1 MAGAHLILVTR
12 GSQDTLKIS
21 DEQAIEE
28 YVKFYHMKVSSV
40 LIPDQDKLPLAFY
53 DSIARLSGGS
63 SHIIKH
69 PRFVCLIQTL
79 KSCTRTFFW
88 ELKTLIRVME
98 SYCSPVDVKTQVCL
112 RSYYHQILPFPGPTR
127 ASKSTWTFWRPS
139 PASSPQFLTSMG
151 SQPLRS
157 QSTSRCWRS
166 AATHLQQEHL
176 RYDTSANTMQTSYT
190 TQLKD

>member
-79 KSCTRTFFW
+79 KSCTRKFF
-88 ELKTLIRVME
+88 
-98 SYCSPVDVKTQVCL
+98 L
-112 RSYYHQILPFPGPTR
+112 RAEDL
-127 ASKSTWTFWRPS
+127 
-139 PASSPQFLTSMG
+139 G
-151 SQPLRS
+151 SWNHIVRL
-157 QSTSRCWRS
+157 
-166 AATHLQQEHL
+166 
-176 RYDTSANTMQTSYT
+176 
-190 TQLKD
+190 

>member
-53 DSIARLSGGS
+53 DSIARLSGGT

-79 KSCTRTFFW
+79 KSCTRTFC
-88 ELKTLIRVME
+88 E
-98 SYCSPVDVKTQVCL
+98 S
-112 RSYYHQILPFPGPTR
+112 RR
-127 ASKSTWTFWRPS
+127 R
-139 PASSPQFLTSMG
+139 
-151 SQPLRS
+151 
-157 QSTSRCWRS
+157 
-166 AATHLQQEHL
+166 
-176 RYDTSANTMQTSYT
+176 
-190 TQLKD
+190 